1 MLNIIVLLNYRVII
15 VLMKG
20 WCFIMKNNI
29 VYVDFIERKVLSAQN
44 TSFINS
50 IKKFIKKLFI
60 SNKLVDIKTSP
71 QCKRIPN
78 KRHFS

>member
-1 MLNIIVLLNYRVII
+1 MNIILLLYYRIDI

-20 WCFIMKNNI
+20 GCFIMKNNI
-29 VYVDFIERKVLSAQN
+29 VYVDFNERKILSSQN

-60 SNKLVDIKTSP
+60 SKKFKNKKMSP
-71 QCKRIPN
+71 QCKRIPD